1 MRESRYCEVADLT
14 EAKSQLDQIRRH
26 LHQYPELSYEEADT
40 SNFVADKLVAWGYE
54 VTRNIGGHGLVGS
67 LKVGA
72 SKRTVG
78 VRADMDAL
86 PIKEETGLPYASIH
100 DGKMHACGHDGHTAV
115 LLGAAQQLAK
125 TRRFDGTVHLIFQ
138 PAEETGSDSGAQRMI
153 ADGLF
158 ERFPCEAIFGLHNHP
173 GVPAG
178 TFGFRAGPM
187 MAAADRATIR
197 IHGRGGHAARPH
209 LTVDPV
215 VVGSSIVMALQSV
228 VARNVDPNEAAVV
241 TVGSFRAG
249 HAANVIPEEAVLEMS
264 VRSFSPEVRDT
275 LEERIRAIVAL
286 QAEAYGATAEID
298 FVRGY
303 PVLVNSDAETEF
315 ARQVAE
321 ELVGPEHV
329 IAPFPPMSGSED
341 FAYYLQHRPGCFVR
355 LGNGAGRPMLHS
367 AKYDFND
374 DNLTIGAAFW
384 TRLVERFLSQGR
396 V

>member
-1 MRESRYCEVADLT
+1 MSESRYCEVADLA
-14 EAKSQLDQIRRH
+14 EAKSELDEIRHH
-26 LHQYPELSYEEADT
+26 LHRHPELSYEEADT
-40 SNFVADKLVAWGYE
+40 SDFVADKLTGWGYD
-54 VTRNIGGHGLVGS
+54 VTRNIGGHGLVAS
-67 LKVGA
+67 LKAGTSA
-72 SKRTVG
+72 RTVG

-86 PIKEETGLPYASIH
+86 PIKEETGLDYASIH

-115 LLGAAQQLAK
+115 LLGAAQHLAK

-138 PAEETGSDSGAQRMI
+138 PAEETGYDSGAQRMI

-187 MAAADRATIR
+187 MAAADRVKVR

-209 LTVDPV
+209 LTIDPV
-215 VVGSSIVMALQSV
+215 VVGSSIVMALQTIVS
-228 VARNVDPNEAAVV
+228 RNVDPNEAAVV

-249 HAANVIPEEAVLEMS
+249 HAPNVIPEDAVLEMS

-275 LEERIRAIVAL
+275 LEQRIRTIVAA
-286 QAEAYGATAEID
+286 QAEAYGAKAEID
-298 FVRGY
+298 FIRGY
-303 PVLVNSDAETEF
+303 PVLINSEAETEF
-315 ARQVAE
+315 ARNVAE

-341 FAYYLQHRPGCFVR
+341 FAYYLQQRPGCFFR

-367 AKYDFND
+367 AHYDFND
-374 DNLTIGAAFW
+374 ENLTIGAAFW
-384 TRLVERFLSQGR
+384 TRLVERFLSKEQA
-396 V
+396 